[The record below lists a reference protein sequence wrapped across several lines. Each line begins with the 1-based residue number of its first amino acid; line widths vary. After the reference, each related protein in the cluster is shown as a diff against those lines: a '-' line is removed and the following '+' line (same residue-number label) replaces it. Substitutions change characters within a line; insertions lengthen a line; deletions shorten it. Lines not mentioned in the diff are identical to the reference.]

1 MRDILDK
8 LLLIEGSDPHP
19 VDHGNPLDHGWEAG
33 DYPDP
38 GVDPTEIPGRK
49 NKSGPKLKT
58 TDPATPKD
66 KMHFA
71 GFEIGDEFGIS
82 LEEDFEIGTTITD
95 LVEDGIVIDL
105 DEEALEYL
113 AQNGVKFIEGEIVEA
128 HGNDKIYD
136 KCWKGYK
143 KVPGK
148 KRGEEGSCV
157 KKEGSW
163 NDQYTMTGDKSNPPP
178 VNKPAK
184 TWNKDEADAI
194 SQAMSDA
201 DPSSKPDTSFVGS
214 HTGTGKPGSYV
225 PGTKKTLKNSV
236 NESSDPNLRQAD
248 QKTAAVK
255 DPKTGNDWNPYS
267 PNPKGTKKKDP
278 VDDVF
283 GEGDHDAP
291 ANPDESRMLETQVEF
306 IKYAV
311 EEIEQYVRMGGPFPE
326 WFQNKIAGVH
336 ETVKMLHAYMEGKKR
351 SDEDTE
357 VDEAEYQG
365 RKVSLGKPTRGDVK
379 KFKVYVKNPK
389 GNVVKVNFGDPNM
402 KIKKSNPARR
412 KSFRA
417 RHNCDNPGPR
427 HKARYWSCRK
437 W

>member
-8 LLLIEGSDPHP
+8 LSAVEENDSL
-19 VDHGNPLDHGWEAG
+19 
-33 DYPDP
+33 
-38 GVDPTEIPGRK
+38 
-49 NKSGPKLKT
+49 
-58 TDPATPKD
+58 
-66 KMHFA
+66 FQ
-71 GFEIGDEFGIS
+71 IGDEFGIS
-82 LEEDFEIGTTITD
+82 LSEDFEIGTTITD

-105 DEEALEYL
+105 DEEALDYL
-113 AQNGVKFIEGEIVEA
+113 AQNGVKFLEGEIVEA
-128 HGNDKIYD
+128 HGNSKVYD

-157 KKEGSW
+157 K
-163 NDQYTMTGDKSNPPP
+163 
-178 VNKPAK
+178 
-184 TWNKDEADAI
+184 
-194 SQAMSDA
+194 
-201 DPSSKPDTSFVGS
+201 
-214 HTGTGKPGSYV
+214 
-225 PGTKKTLKNSV
+225 
-236 NESSDPNLRQAD
+236 
-248 QKTAAVK
+248 
-255 DPKTGNDWNPYS
+255 
-267 PNPKGTKKKDP
+267 
-278 VDDVF
+278 
-283 GEGDHDAP
+283 EGDHDAP
-291 ANPDESRMLETQVEF
+291 ANPDESSMLENQVEF

-311 EEIEQYVRMGGPFPE
+311 DEIEQYVRMGGPFPE

-365 RKVSLGKPTRGDVK
+365 RKVSLGKPMQGDVK

-402 KIKKSNPARR
+402 RIKKSNPKRR

-417 RHNCDNPGPR
+417 RHNCSNPGPR